1 MALYN
6 MVRRSDIK
14 QLMQSKF
21 LRELPLVV
29 LGCALAALAIDM
41 FMVPY
46 GLAAGGVTGLAT
58 IVQELGARQGVSI
71 PVGIQTIAINA
82 VLLLVVVRSGGAR
95 YAIQTATG
103 FVLLGI
109 FTDLFA
115 PFVLPLKDADLM
127 LAALWGG
134 IISGFGYGLVLRTG
148 ANTGGSDTIAQILS
162 RKTAFP
168 VGAAVMAIDVAV
180 CALSAPVFGVVNA
193 LYAALSMVL
202 CGLAVD
208 MVVDGGN
215 RRRCAYIISE
225 AKDDIAQDIMEGLD
239 RGCTELNARGCYT
252 GEARPVLMVILARG
266 EIASLKAIVA
276 EHDAHAIVIISDVSE
291 AFGEGFKRLD
301 RD

>member
-1 MALYN
+1 MA
-6 MVRRSDIK
+6 RRIDIK

-21 LRELPLVV
+21 IRELPLVIF
-29 LGCALAALAIDM
+29 GCAAAALAIDM
-41 FMVPY
+41 FMVPN

-58 IVQELGARQGVSI
+58 IVQELAARRGLSI

-95 YAIQTATG
+95 YAVQTVTG
-103 FVLLGI
+103 FVLLGV
-109 FTDLFA
+109 FCDLFA
-115 PFVLPLKDADLM
+115 PFVLPLGSSDLM

-168 VGAAVMAIDVAV
+168 VGTAVMAIDVAI
-180 CALSAPVFGVVNA
+180 CALSAPVFGVANA

-202 CGLAVD
+202 CGVVVD

-215 RRRCAYIISE
+215 RRRAVYIISE
-225 AKDDIAQDIMEGLD
+225 ANAAIADDIMYGLD
-239 RGCTELNARGCYT
+239 RGCTELSARGCYT
-252 GEARPVLMVILARG
+252 GEQRPVLMVILERG
-266 EIASLKAIVA
+266 EIASLKTIVE
-276 EHDAHAIVIISDVSE
+276 EHDKNAIVIISDVSE
-291 AFGEGFKRLD
+291 AFGEGFKMLG